1 MTRLAVA
8 AWPATPEPLQRE
20 TGDRA
25 RAGPELAAAGPAAP
39 LIFDNTKLRGVVPD
53 FRPAIPFEQGAREIV
68 AWYDAAPARQAT
80 DPRVD
85 AVMDNLISTY
95 RVR

>member
-1 MTRLAVA
+1 MTRLAVE
-8 AWPATPEPLQRE
+8 AWAATPEPLQQE

-68 AWYDAAPARQAT
+68 AWHDGDPARQVT
-80 DPRVD
+80 DARVE
-85 AVMDNLISTY
+85 AVMDKLISAY
-95 RVR
+95 RP